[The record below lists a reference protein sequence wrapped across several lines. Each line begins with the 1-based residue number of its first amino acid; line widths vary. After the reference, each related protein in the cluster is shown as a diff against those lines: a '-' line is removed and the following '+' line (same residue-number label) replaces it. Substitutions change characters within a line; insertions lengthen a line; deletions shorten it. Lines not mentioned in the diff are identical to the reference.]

1 MAITQ
6 DQIKNARSGIYE
18 STMKFGLMGKPP
30 KKVKPSD
37 DQPGMLSSIAD
48 WAVNYFSKDEVK
60 PTPQA
65 SVSIWDNMPPL
76 VNLIT
81 ENFMSR
87 PISQNNTYNKAVP
100 SDLGAIPMGQDLTPQ
115 LMSDPAK
122 PNYAPEAGSL
132 EGRFDGQIGFASTD
146 TSAAVAD
153 AIIAAPVAAER
164 SGLMARPTSDAAPT
178 AIESPATPADTTTA
192 IESPATPADTTTTAN
207 SFYQDI
213 GEHAETDHGSTPIA
227 TADASESHLAAAA
240 RSKDV
245 GYGHKIARGGAE
257 DTSGIIHGIQ
267 FKNADGTYI
276 PLTNAQKSTI
286 LEADMAANLNI
297 ARTTDVG
304 GWDTK
309 LAEINTT
316 WDALDSKY
324 QNALT
329 SLAFNVGGTKAADK
343 WTAVL
348 KKAKDKDITG
358 FATDMRRKDN
368 DQYTAGMDN
377 RVAKELY
384 YSGIIS
390 NLSEVATQLPLAS
403 ASTSG
408 IPE

>member
-1 MAITQ
+1 MANEDKQ
-6 DQIKNARSGIYE
+6 NGIMSY
-18 STMKFGLMGKPP
+18 SFGKPMAVEEEKAFSWYKDKIGMQQDTP
-30 KKVKPSD
+30 PYRKNPEPLYKPSAWESMPD
-37 DQPGMLSSIAD
+37 IKQVINMFSSKLLD
-48 WAVNYFSKDEVK
+48 
-60 PTPQA
+60 P
-65 SVSIWDNMPPL
+65 
-76 VNLIT
+76 
-81 ENFMSR
+81 
-87 PISQNNTYNKAVP
+87 
-100 SDLGAIPMGQDLTPQ
+100 LGAIPSGQDLLAKYAKPTFSSEPLTASDASPLLSGTGVSSNDMPPLTPAEQ
-115 LMSDPAK
+115 AGVDVALEAQGNGLMSRPA
-122 PNYAPEAGSL
+122 
-132 EGRFDGQIGFASTD
+132 
-146 TSAAVAD
+146 
-153 AIIAAPVAAER
+153 
-164 SGLMARPTSDAAPT
+164 SDAAPT
-178 AIESPATPADTTTA
+178 AIESPATT
-192 IESPATPADTTTTAN
+192 ADTTTTAN

-276 PLTNAQKSTI
+276 PLTNAQKRTI

-297 ARTTDVG
+297 ARTADVG
-304 GWDTK
+304 GWDAK

>member
-1 MAITQ
+1 MTENYSTQ
-6 DQIKNARSGIYE
+6 NTLDMLAKMLADPSNVTDDATDTTPNVDGKRPQGLGRPSLGKREPISGPLQQISYA
-18 STMKFGLMGKPP
+18 MGMFNPKLDKGNVP
-30 KKVKPSD
+30 KKVDLDAEGFVTKLQANWDRLVPFKLRGEQLATDAPYKARGNTTLEPMTNADAS
-37 DQPGMLSSIAD
+37 PLLSG
-48 WAVNYFSKDEVK
+48 
-60 PTPQA
+60 TG
-65 SVSIWDNMPPL
+65 VSSNDMPPL
-76 VNLIT
+76 TPAEQAGVDVALEAQGNGL
-81 ENFMSR
+81 MSR
-87 PISQNNTYNKAVP
+87 PA
-100 SDLGAIPMGQDLTPQ
+100 
-115 LMSDPAK
+115 
-122 PNYAPEAGSL
+122 
-132 EGRFDGQIGFASTD
+132 
-146 TSAAVAD
+146 
-153 AIIAAPVAAER
+153 
-164 SGLMARPTSDAAPT
+164 SDAAPIAT
-178 AIESPATPADTTTA
+178 ESPATT
-192 IESPATPADTTTTAN
+192 ADTTTTAN

-297 ARTTDVG
+297 ARTADVG

>member
-1 MAITQ
+1 MALV
-6 DQIKNARSGIYE
+6 DPNRIKA
-18 STMKFGLMGKPP
+18 
-30 KKVKPSD
+30 
-37 DQPGMLSSIAD
+37 SIAQD
-48 WAVNYFSKDEVK
+48 KVVNRPGGIMQPKFNLGKVEEPSIFNFGYWREEKAPLLAAWMKMDPKEQDRPDPGLTFGNLAPFK
-60 PTPQA
+60 PMEDAFRPPA
-65 SVSIWDNMPPL
+65 LNAPPPL
-76 VNLIT
+76 TPAEKVSTGVALAVQDAVIDVAPDEIPAEQAGVDVALEAQGNGL
-81 ENFMSR
+81 MSR
-87 PISQNNTYNKAVP
+87 PA
-100 SDLGAIPMGQDLTPQ
+100 
-115 LMSDPAK
+115 
-122 PNYAPEAGSL
+122 
-132 EGRFDGQIGFASTD
+132 
-146 TSAAVAD
+146 
-153 AIIAAPVAAER
+153 
-164 SGLMARPTSDAAPT
+164 SDAAPT
-178 AIESPATPADTTTA
+178 AIESPDTT
-192 IESPATPADTTTTAN
+192 ADTTTTAN

-297 ARTTDVG
+297 ARTADVG